1 VEGGLEQLEQAQR
14 ATRRKHRKFS
24 VGRTM
29 ERTRKRGK
37 LVQVVGRDLRP
48 ERNQSGVDPKK
59 QFIPGIDPGKRT
71 RIPNERKGNHGI
83 GLEKKIGLKTRIANG
98 KKTDLARDPKT
109 ELESGTKIDLGIGLE
124 KKIGLKTRIAN
135 REKIDRENGPEKET
149 GPKIKITKRKKI
161 DRGLVIEVKKPS
173 QNIVNVVVPEIEEEE
188 GEIIQNMPNN

>member
-1 VEGGLEQLEQAQR
+1 MEGGLEQLEQAQR
-14 ATRRKHRKFS
+14 ATRRKLRKFS

-37 LVQVVGRDLRP
+37 LVQVVERDLRP

-59 QFIPGIDPGKRT
+59 QFIPGIAQGKRT
-71 RIPNERKGNHGI
+71 KIPNERKGNHGI

-109 ELESGTKIDLGIGLE
+109 EQESGTKIDLGIGLE

-135 REKIDRENGPEKET
+135 GEKIDREKET

-173 QNIVNVVVPEIEEEE
+173 QNIVIVVVPEIVEEE